1 MGRLIMERN
10 NLLNI
15 PPYNPADGYL
25 ILPYRPGDE
34 AHWLE
39 IHKDADQYS
48 DVTDDLFVNE
58 FGSDVHEF
66 SRRQLYLHHGN
77 EVVGTASAWYDL
89 DYKDGAY
96 GMVHWIAIK
105 RAHQG
110 LGLSKPLMSEVCVR
124 LADLGHKKA
133 CLTTSQQRLVAIHL
147 YKTFGFEIVPGG
159 R

>member
-1 MGRLIMERN
+1 MDRLIMERKD
-10 NLLNI
+10 LLNI
-15 PPYNPADGYL
+15 PRYKPAEGYL

-39 IHKDADQYS
+39 IHKDSDQYN
-48 DVTDDLFVNE
+48 DVTDDLFANQ
-58 FGSDVHEF
+58 FGSDIHEL
-66 SRRQLYLHHGN
+66 SRRQLYLHHGD

-96 GMVHWIAIK
+96 GRVHWIAIK

-124 LADLGHKKA
+124 LAALGHEKA
-133 CLTTSQQRLVAIHL
+133 CLTTSQQRPVAIHL
-147 YKTFGFEIVPGG
+147 YKTFGFEIVPG
-159 R
+159 